1 MIRNVYAC
9 FSIIITCRVRVKL
22 EAHEKFG
29 SNFRLGD
36 DFPKVSRYPLLPT
49 KGELSLGLKR
59 SGNDDKHITNFVTL
73 HILVSPIS
81 QMYVCMYF
89 IDYSIRYK
97 GKSNIKDDYHNSMI
111 PMN

>member
-1 MIRNVYAC
+1 MIRNVYAG
-9 FSIIITCRVRVKL
+9 FSIITFSQVRVKL
-22 EAHEKFG
+22 EAHKKFG
-29 SNFRLGD
+29 SDFRLGD
-36 DFPKVSRYPLLPT
+36 DFPKVSRYPLLLT

-59 SGNDDKHITNFVTL
+59 SGNYDKHIKNFVTL
-73 HILVSPIS
+73 LVSPIS

-89 IDYSIRYK
+89 IDFSIRYK